1 MHRICVYGTVFN
13 NASTVEDSVKSVF
26 DPSYDIVIVDSY
38 SRDGTWEKLQKLKK
52 EFNLTL
58 LRLKSTRGRG
68 RAYALEHCP
77 DSSTTAYFD
86 LDVRYNENFHKVLKS
101 GLKELLVFGPI
112 LTYVQTKEEILR
124 FGNWP
129 DLNFGEDIE
138 FLSRQQISL
147 TFPLIIGQNEEV
159 EVKNLFIEREKRYSK
174 FWKIRIMKNIIDLYR
189 ALNINYKDLVS
200 IYPYTKGYVILL
212 IVLDLISR
220 SLGKYRNANEN
231 NLLHFYRKALSTMD
245 DPRKYI
251 DDVDEK
257 YMTVSLS
264 RAIYNYLKYNNIVDD
279 DLVRK
284 HLITIE

>member
-13 NASTVEDSVKSVF
+13 NASTVEGSVKSVF

-38 SRDGTWEKLQKLKK
+38 SRDGTWEKLQELKK

-77 DSSTTAYFD
+77 DNSITAYFD
-86 LDVRYNENFHKVLKS
+86 LDTRYNENFHKVLKS

-124 FGNWP
+124 FGNWS
-129 DLNFGEDIE
+129 DLNLGEDIE
-138 FLSRQQISL
+138 FLSRQKISL

-200 IYPYTKGYVILL
+200 IYPYTKRYVILL

-220 SLGKYRNANEN
+220 SLGKYKNANEN
-231 NLLHFYRKALSTMD
+231 NLLHFYRKALNTID

-251 DDVDEK
+251 DVDK
-257 YMTVSLS
+257 KCIAVSLS
-264 RAIYNYLKYNNIVDD
+264 RAIYNYLKINNLANDN
-279 DLVRK
+279 LVRK
-284 HLITIE
+284 HLISIK

>member
-38 SRDGTWEKLQKLKK
+38 SRDGTWEKLQELKK

-77 DSSTTAYFD
+77 DNSITAYFD
-86 LDVRYNENFHKVLKS
+86 LDTRYNENFHKVLKS

-124 FGNWP
+124 LGNWP

-189 ALNINYKDLVS
+189 GYNFTYRDL
-200 IYPYTKGYVILL
+200 IDMYPYTKRYKTILL
-212 IVLDLISR
+212 FLDIISR
-220 SLGKYRNANEN
+220 ILGKYKNAYESNYAY
-231 NLLHFYRKALSTMD
+231 LFRKIMITLR
-245 DPRKYI
+245 DPRNYI
-251 DDVDEK
+251 DVDQK
-257 YMTVSLS
+257 YMVVSLP
-264 RAIYNYLKYNNIVDD
+264 RTVYNYLKKRNIVNEA
-279 DLVRK
+279 
-284 HLITIE
+284 LIGNYIIIT

>member
-189 ALNINYKDLVS
+189 GYNFTYRDL
-200 IYPYTKGYVILL
+200 IDMYPYTKRYKAILL
-212 IVLDLISR
+212 FLDIISR
-220 SLGKYRNANEN
+220 ILGKHKNAYESNYAY
-231 NLLHFYRKALSTMD
+231 LFRKIMITLR
-245 DPRKYI
+245 DPRNYI
-251 DDVDEK
+251 NVDQK
-257 YMTVSLS
+257 HTVVSLP
-264 RAIYNYLKYNNIVDD
+264 RTVYNYLKKRDIVNEA
-279 DLVRK
+279 LIGNYI
-284 HLITIE
+284 LIT